1 MSFSVII
8 PARYASTRLPGKPL
22 ADIAGKP
29 MLQHVWERARRSSA
43 SAVII
48 ATDDPRVQAA
58 AEAWGAQ
65 VCMTRA
71 EHVSGTDRLQ
81 EVVQSCGLADEE
93 VVVNVQGDEPLIPPA
108 VIEQVAANLE
118 RHASAG
124 VATLCTPITSPE
136 ALRDPNV
143 VKVVSDCSGFALYF
157 SRAPI
162 PFPRGLD
169 LEGADAAD
177 LLAQGQWRRHIGL
190 YAYRVGFLH
199 RFVTWPQA
207 PQERLEQLEQ
217 LRALHRSERIHVDS
231 ACEDVPAGVDT
242 AEDLEQVRRRFADA
256 AS

>member
-1 MSFSVII
+1 MSFTVII

-22 ADIAGKP
+22 ADIAGKV
-29 MLQHVWERARRSSA
+29 MLQHVWERARKSAA

-48 ATDDPRVQAA
+48 ATDDPRIQAA

-71 EHVSGTDRLQ
+71 THASGTDRLQ
-81 EVVQSCGLADEE
+81 EVAQACGLADDE

-118 RHASAG
+118 HNPSAAM
-124 VATLCTPITSPE
+124 ATLCTPIGSTE

-143 VKVVSDCSGFALYF
+143 VKVVSDDSGFALYF

-162 PFPRGLD
+162 PFPRGLALD
-169 LEGADAAD
+169 GAELAA

-199 RFVTWPQA
+199 RFVTWSQA
-207 PQERLEQLEQ
+207 PQETLEQLEQ
-217 LRALHRSERIHVDS
+217 LRALHRGERIHVDT
-231 ACEDVPAGVDT
+231 ACEEVPAGVDT
-242 AEDLEQVRRRFADA
+242 AEDLEALRRRFADA